1 VNLVVS
7 VRPDWTPGQARFA
20 VHAAMSL
27 VIDLGRLMR
36 YANSPQT
43 HEVVQRMLD
52 LTLLGRDRLLTQSG
66 SH

>member
-1 VNLVVS
+1 MVVS

-36 YANSPQT
+36 YGNSAANPVRSWNGWWT
-43 HEVVQRMLD
+43 
-52 LTLLGRDRLLTQSG
+52 
-66 SH
+66 